1 MADDTREK
9 VIEKVRRLFPDPA
22 LDDALAV
29 LDDYGAEP
37 YQREKERV
45 QLAALKISNGDLERL
60 RQAMAIARTDY
71 RDVLA
76 AAEYPNGFRAEWASP
91 APVTEADLS
100 RARQEDAR
108 QYRAWL
114 DGEDAAAGFL
124 TCDRCVG
131 AGIIPPDGEL
141 IRVE

>member
-1 MADDTREK
+1 MEDHLGEK
-9 VIEKVRRLFPDPA
+9 MIEKARRLFPGPT
-22 LDDALAV
+22 LDEALAI

-60 RQAMAIARTDY
+60 REAMKIARTDY

-76 AAEYPNGFRAEWASP
+76 AAEYPNEFRAGMASP
-91 APVTEADLS
+91 DPPAEADLS
-100 RARQEDAR
+100 RARHEDAR

-124 TCDRCVG
+124 T
-131 AGIIPPDGEL
+131 
-141 IRVE
+141 